1 MDLQVWDNA
10 ISIASNGVTAVGVII
25 GLLYGRRKVNELI
38 SAKLHEASFS
48 SALSLYNEILD
59 LRDKYA
65 KIRLLINFTLSTVNN
80 LNRDNRLIDLETHL
94 NLQRSGIEAFEV
106 SMILSK
112 CFTRVYNHNVTI
124 KKDAMQIIQKA
135 LDVANQLTNEI
146 NVFFSYATKI
156 NDDKIPTLQDVES
169 MRLHY
174 ENITK
179 LQLSYIQASSEFQK
193 ISFKNTFIFE

>member
-65 KIRLLINFTLSTVNN
+65 KIRLLLNFTLSTVNN

-94 NLQRSGIEAFEV
+94 NLQRSGIEAFEG

-124 KKDAMQIIQKA
+124 KKDAMEIIQKA
-135 LDVANQLTNEI
+135 MDVANQLTNEI

>member
-1 MDLQVWDNA
+1 MDLQAWDNA
-10 ISIASNGVTAVGVII
+10 ISIASKGVTAVGVII

-48 SALSLYNEILD
+48 SALSLYNEISD

-65 KIRLLINFTLSTVNN
+65 KIRLLLNFTLSTVNN
-80 LNRDNRLIDLETHL
+80 LNRDNRPIDLETHL

-106 SMILSK
+106 LMILSK
-112 CFTRVYNHNVTI
+112 CFTRVNNHNVTI
-124 KKDAMQIIQKA
+124 KKDAIDIIQKA

-156 NDDKIPTLQDVES
+156 NDDKIPTLEDVES

-179 LQLSYIQASSEFQK
+179 LQLSYIQASSEFQR

>member
-1 MDLQVWDNA
+1 MDLQAWDNA

-48 SALSLYNEILD
+48 SALSLYNEISD

-65 KIRLLINFTLSTVNN
+65 KIRLLLNFTLSTVNN
-80 LNRDNRLIDLETHL
+80 LNRDNRPIDLETHL

-124 KKDAMQIIQKA
+124 KKDAMDIIQKA
-135 LDVANQLTNEI
+135 LDAANQLTSEI
-146 NVFFSYATKI
+146 NIFFSYATKI
-156 NDDKIPTLQDVES
+156 NDDKIPTLEDIES

-179 LQLSYIQASSEFQK
+179 LQHSYIQASSESQR

>member
-1 MDLQVWDNA
+1 MDLQAWDNA

-65 KIRLLINFTLSTVNN
+65 KIRLLLNFTLSTVNN

-112 CFTRVYNHNVTI
+112 CFTRVYNHNVKI
-124 KKDAMQIIQKA
+124 KKDAMEIIQKA

-169 MRLHY
+169 MRFHH